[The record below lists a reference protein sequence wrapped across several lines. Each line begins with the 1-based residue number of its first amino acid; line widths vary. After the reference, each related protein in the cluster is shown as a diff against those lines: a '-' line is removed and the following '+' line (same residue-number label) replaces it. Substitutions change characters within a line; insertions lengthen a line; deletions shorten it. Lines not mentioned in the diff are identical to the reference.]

1 VERIVIRFS
10 GIVPRS
16 KVSVLAILILTAAQ
30 LTCSPL
36 IGDTTDDLLGHSEE
50 YKTAISNALT
60 PVGSEDVVV
69 ISGEVVDISPECQKP
84 NGDCSFTLVHD
95 QLYIDVM
102 YHCEDQELGASLQ
115 VIERGDQVEVRGH
128 YVELGVIDLCGSYQ
142 NYVKQLPA
150 MD

>member
-1 VERIVIRFS
+1 MIRFS

-16 KVSVLAILILTAAQ
+16 KLFILPILVLATVQ

-36 IGDTTDDLLGHSEE
+36 IGDTTEYLLGHGEV

-69 ISGEVVDISPECQKP
+69 ISGEVVDIALECQEL
-84 NGDCSFTLVHD
+84 NGNCSFTLVRD

-102 YHCEDQELGASLQ
+102 YDCIDQELGASLQ
-115 VIERGDQVEVRGH
+115 AIGRGDQVEVRGH
-128 YVELGVIDLCGSYQ
+128 YVELGVIDLCGSNQ

>member
-1 VERIVIRFS
+1 V
-10 GIVPRS
+10 
-16 KVSVLAILILTAAQ
+16 ILILAAAQ

-36 IGDTTDDLLGHSEE
+36 IGDTTDDLLGQGKV
-50 YKTAISNALT
+50 YKTVISNALT

-69 ISGEVVDISPECQKP
+69 ISGEVVHIDPECQEL

-95 QLYIDVM
+95 QLHIDVM
-102 YHCEDQELGASLQ
+102 HDCVNQEIGASLQ
-115 VIERGDQVEVRGH
+115 AIERGDQVEVRGH
-128 YVELGVIDLCGSYQ
+128 YVELGVIDICGSNQ

>member
-1 VERIVIRFS
+1 MTRFS
-10 GIVPRS
+10 GIGARS
-16 KVSVLAILILTAAQ
+16 KAYTLSILILSIVQ
-30 LTCSPL
+30 LTCSPF
-36 IGDTTDDLLGHSEE
+36 IGDTLDDISGHGEV

-69 ISGEVVDISPECQKP
+69 ISGEVVDIAPECQKP
-84 NGDCSFTLVHD
+84 NGNCSFTLVHD

-102 YHCEDQELGASLQ
+102 CHCEDQELGASLQ
-115 VIERGDQVEVRGH
+115 AIERGDQVEVRGH

>member
-1 VERIVIRFS
+1 VERIVISFS
-10 GIVPRS
+10 RIVPRS
-16 KVSVLAILILTAAQ
+16 KVYILAILILAAAQ

-36 IGDTTDDLLGHSEE
+36 VGDRLDDLLGQGEV
-50 YKTAISNALT
+50 YKTVISNALT

-69 ISGEVVDISPECQKP
+69 ISGEVVDIAPECQEL
-84 NGDCSFTLVHD
+84 NGNCSFTLVRD

-102 YHCEDQELGASLQ
+102 YDCVDQELGASLQ
-115 VIERGDQVEVRGH
+115 TIGRGDQVEVRGH
-128 YVELGVIDLCGSYQ
+128 HVELGVIDLCGSNQ